1 MNKEE
6 LIRIIMLRFF
16 PSGDYTGRYRE
27 LKKILNEE
35 LLNLGVKRNGK

>member
-27 LKKILNEE
+27 LKKLFEN
-35 LLNLGVKRNGK
+35 NL